1 MASTVTLEEVKK
13 AIFFPF
19 KGEKWGIK
27 LLIGS
32 MIMVAVYIPVA
43 GIAAIIALDGYFGQI
58 MKRVIVQDEDPEL
71 PEWKDWGTL
80 FLDGLKILGT
90 SLIYTLP
97 GMLCVVAGYALFMV
111 LDFAFAFSTAS
122 INPHATTLP
131 LAFFGNLFG
140 MFGGMALI
148 WVGMLL
154 MMVGA
159 VFLPPAL
166 GNMIAKEN
174 FGAAFRIK
182 EWWPVFKVNIGG
194 YLLTI
199 AMMMGIYSLMILVI
213 FCLYFTV
220 ILCILI
226 PIAVCVAIFLLGVM
240 VFTLYAVS
248 YRDGVR
254 KLAEK
259 G

>member
-1 MASTVTLEEVKK
+1 MASTVTLEGVKK
-13 AIFFPF
+13 AVYFPF

-32 MIMVAVYIPVA
+32 AIMLAIYIPVA

-90 SLIYTLP
+90 SLVYVFP
-97 GMLCVVAGYALFMV
+97 GMLCVVAGYVLFMV
-111 LDFAFAFSTAS
+111 LDFSLAFSTAT
-122 INPHATTLP
+122 INPHMSTLP
-131 LAFFGNLFG
+131 LTFFGNLFG

-154 MMVGA
+154 TIVGA
-159 VFLPPAL
+159 VFLPPAM
-166 GNMIAKEN
+166 GNMIAKGN
-174 FGAAFRIK
+174 FEAAFRIK
-182 EWWPVFKVNIGG
+182 EWWPVFKANIGG

-213 FCLYFTV
+213 FCLYSTV
-220 ILCILI
+220 ILCVLV
-226 PIAVCVAIFLLGVM
+226 PIAVCVAIYLLGVM
-240 VFTLYAVS
+240 VFALYAVS